1 MFDDIEKKINIVKA
15 AKNIWRQILPFF
27 FFSNNFILF
36 FSEFQ

>member
-1 MFDDIEKKINIVKA
+1 MLFIIEKKIDIVKA
-15 AKNIWRQILPFF
+15 AKNIWRQILPI